1 MNKIVVKKRVVLG
14 VVMIGRVLL
23 CSVANAAMVVTQTD
37 KVQVEVYGQINRA
50 ALYAHDEN
58 KEEVYH
64 VDNDNSSTRIGVK
77 ATAKPNA
84 KFTVGAYLEYE
95 SKARNKV
102 WQELSDTDDDNFA
115 DRTMEV
121 FIEGRFGKL
130 SLGQGKTA
138 SDYTT
143 EVDLSG
149 TTVVGAAKTQSMAG
163 KVPFFDDGSNT
174 LSTAM
179 VSAAFNHL
187 NGFSR
192 KNRIRYDSPS
202 CNGFSLAVSSASDDG
217 TEGDDLAVRYKGKIA
232 GVNAA
237 GAVSYVNY
245 SGSGSKENQVSGYV
259 SFLADNGL
267 NLTMISGM
275 LEEKSSSREEA
286 TYYYGKIGY
295 IAQLFD
301 LGSTAF
307 TIAYGKFE
315 EVKGNDDKGD
325 TIGVLAIQKL
335 KNWNTEV
342 YFGYR
347 HHELDRTGTDFDN
360 INAFMSGLK
369 LKF

>member
-23 CSVANAAMVVTQTD
+23 CGVANAAMVVTQTD
-37 KVQVEVYGQINRA
+37 KVQVAVYGQINKA
-50 ALYAHDEN
+50 ELYAHAEN
-58 KEEVYH
+58 EEEVYH
-64 VDNDNSSTRIGVK
+64 VDNDNRSTRIGVK
-77 ATAKPNA
+77 ATAKPIN
-84 KFTVGAYLEYE
+84 KFTVGAHLEYE
-95 SKARNKV
+95 YESNANNKV
-102 WQELSDTDDDNFA
+102 GQEWSDTDDDDFA

-121 FIEGRFGKL
+121 FIECRFGKL
-130 SLGQGKTA
+130 SLGQGQGKFA
-138 SDYTT
+138 FDDTT

-149 TTVVGAAKTQSMAG
+149 TAVVGAAKTQSMAG
-163 KVPFFDDGSNT
+163 EVPFFDDGSPP
-174 LSTAM
+174 LSTAT

-202 CNGFSLAVSSASDDG
+202 CNGFSLAVSSAS
-217 TEGDDLAVRYKGKIA
+217 
-232 GVNAA
+232 
-237 GAVSYVNY
+237 
-245 SGSGSKENQVSGYV
+245 GSKENQVSGCV

-267 NLTMISGM
+267 NLTMASGM
-275 LEEKSSSREEA
+275 LEDKSSSREDA
-286 TYYYGKIGY
+286 NYYYGKIGY

-307 TIAYGKFE
+307 AIDYGRFE
-315 EVKGNDDKGD
+315 EIKENDDKGD

-347 HHELDRTGTDFDN
+347 HYELDRTGTDFDN
-360 INAFMSGLK
+360 INAFMSGLRI
-369 LKF
+369 KF